1 MTRQL
6 RLFAFGFLLV
16 LGARSQA
23 PMADSVTPSGDEIIA
38 RVEIEN
44 ARRHA
49 LLKDY
54 SIALQYTLQNSRF
67 GKQAAAEV
75 LMRYRQIEGE
85 RYTVLTRSGSGSLNS
100 VIDKVL
106 ASETGASLPPESA
119 HHQINGANYRVRFL
133 GTELA
138 AGRFCYV
145 LELTPRMKS
154 RFLIIGKAW
163 VDAES
168 YGMVRLEGQF
178 AASTSLLIG
187 APTLSEQFV
196 KVQGFWLPAHVRSVS
211 SSLLLGPSEMN
222 IFFSNYQLPGDLQVP
237 GAAAAATV
245 PFPGAPLATGYR

>member
-6 RLFAFGFLLV
+6 RLFAFGFLLA
-16 LGARSQA
+16 LGGLGQV
-23 PMADSVTPSGDEIIA
+23 PVADSVTPSGDDIIA

-44 ARRHA
+44 GRRHA

-54 SIALQYTLQNSRF
+54 SIALQYTLQNPRF

-85 RYTVLTRSGSGSLNS
+85 RYTVLTRSGSRSLNS

-106 ASETGASLPPESA
+106 ASETGASVPPESA
-119 HHQINGANYRVRFL
+119 HHQINGANYGVRFL
-133 GTELA
+133 GTEIA
-138 AGRFCYV
+138 AGRTCYV
-145 LELTPRMKS
+145 LELTPRIKS

-168 YGMVRLEGQF
+168 YGMVRLEGKF

-196 KVQGFWLPAHVRSVS
+196 RVQGFWLPAHVRSVS
-211 SSLLLGPSEMN
+211 TSLLLGPSEMN
-222 IFFSNYQLPGDLQVP
+222 IHYSNYRLHGDPPIP

-245 PFPGAPLATGYR
+245 PFPGALLANDHQ

>member
-16 LGARSQA
+16 PGALSQA
-23 PMADSVTPSGDEIIA
+23 PVADSVTPSGDEIIA

-54 SIALQYTLQNSRF
+54 SIALQYTLQNARF
-67 GKQAAAEV
+67 GKRAAAGV

-106 ASETGASLPPESA
+106 ASETDASVPPESA

-138 AGRFCYV
+138 AARSCYV
-145 LELTPRMKS
+145 LELTPRVKS
-154 RFLIIGKAW
+154 RFLIVGKAW

-178 AASTSLLIG
+178 AASTSIWIG

-196 KVQGFWLPAHVRSVS
+196 EVQGFWLPAHVRSVS

-222 IFFSNYQLPGDLQVP
+222 IFFSNYNLHGDTQAPSAARALPSALL
-237 GAAAAATV
+237 ATV
-245 PFPGAPLATGYR
+245 YR